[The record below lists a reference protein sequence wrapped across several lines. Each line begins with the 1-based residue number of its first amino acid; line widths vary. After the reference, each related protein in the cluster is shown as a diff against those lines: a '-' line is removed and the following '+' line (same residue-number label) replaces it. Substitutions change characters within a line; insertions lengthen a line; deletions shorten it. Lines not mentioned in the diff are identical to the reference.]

1 MSLAADDHSS
11 VTTVEKGDDVDPASL
26 PPVTR
31 SRGTTMM
38 VAVRLWRR
46 ACGRGDAA
54 AIARVA
60 TEPPPP
66 EVLPGTILIAR
77 KPPGKPL
84 SQSAEAASKAP
95 LELSQAYGRLFDGA
109 VILVVRR
116 DEAHTQALL
125 LNRRFESPRVPP
137 TTWASLVTN
146 WCKTAREARDNTT
159 AADGGNNGGVERA
172 IGGIERAFIALE
184 RFWAR
189 RERLSADRPDS
200 GGNEDSVKRPH
211 LECLGLGGLTHTHE
225 AWLLARDVPSAAE
238 ALGASAAPA
247 LWEAAAARAAE
258 GRPAVSPSDDT
269 VPFVLLGGCC
279 EFTNEALDRG
289 VERGEW
295 FVAARHTPPE
305 VTFAQEQSPMCAQ
318 IVVAR
323 HAPPNVVF
331 ARDTAKMWE
340 ELRAAFLARGAA

>member
-1 MSLAADDHSS
+1 MSLAAEDHSS
-11 VTTVEKGDDVDPASL
+11 VAAAGKGVDVDPASL

-54 AIARVA
+54 AIARVT

-66 EVLPGTILIAR
+66 EVLPGAILIAR
-77 KPPGKPL
+77 KPPGKPF
-84 SQSAEAASKAP
+84 SKDAEPASNTP
-95 LELSQAYGRLFDGA
+95 LELGYAYGRLFDGA

-116 DEAHTQALL
+116 DEEHTHALL
-125 LNRRFESPRVPP
+125 LNRRFESPRVPQ

-146 WCKTAREARDNTT
+146 WCKAAREARGTPTNSSK
-159 AADGGNNGGVERA
+159 GGVEQT

-189 RERLSADRPDS
+189 RERLSADSS
-200 GGNEDSVKRPH
+200 GGEDNAKQPQ

-247 LWEAAAARAAE
+247 LWEAATARAVESRTTA
-258 GRPAVSPSDDT
+258 PPSDDT
-269 VPFVLLGGCC
+269 VPFLLLGGCC
-279 EFTNEALDRG
+279 EFANEALDRG

-295 FVAARHTPPE
+295 FIAAQHTPPE
-305 VTFAQEQSPMCAQ
+305 VTLAHEPSPMCGK

-323 HAPPNVVF
+323 HAPPSVVF
-331 ARDTAKMWE
+331 ARDTARMWE
-340 ELRAAFLARGAA
+340 ELRAAFLARGTA